1 MRIKRQPEKHLF
13 TFIIMLFLHKIIYL
27 YICICIYYTNAATPV
42 EKLMEKLIKLVSDE
56 QVKDN
61 FTSNKKI

>member
-1 MRIKRQPEKHLF
+1 
-13 TFIIMLFLHKIIYL
+13 MLFLHKIIYL

-61 FTSNKKI
+61 FTSNKEIQFSI